1 MKLNYSFLETF
12 MEIIRC
18 GTFEK
23 ASGKL
28 HITPS
33 AVSQRIRA
41 LEELMG
47 QVLIIRGSPCKATRS
62 GQELYRYAEKIELL
76 ENDFLLNQQELHRE
90 KAVIAVNADS
100 VDGWFLSVI
109 EAVYRDHGIILD
121 VRVED
126 QDFSASLL
134 QSGEVMAAVSADPTL
149 LQGCKTEFLGTM
161 RYKACASVEFY
172 QRCFSGGVSAETLS
186 LAPVMMFNHKDDLQN
201 KFIRCF
207 TRQEVS
213 PPQQF
218 VPSTYAYL
226 QAIVRGLGWGMLPE
240 HLSAPLLAEGRLVD
254 LAEDCPVDTPL
265 YWHRWSLTL
274 RLLETLTRSVHAVA
288 RTELHQNPPD

>member
-62 GQELYRYAEKIELL
+62 GQELYRYAEKIELM
-76 ENDFLLNQQELHRE
+76 ENDFLLNQQEQHRE

-100 VDGWFLSVI
+100 VDGWFLGVI
-109 EAVYRDHGIILD
+109 DTAYREHGIVID

-134 QSGEVMAAVSADPTL
+134 QSGEVMAAVSADPAP
-149 LQGCKTEFLGTM
+149 LQGCKTEYLGTM
-161 RYKACASVEFY
+161 RYQACASAAFY
-172 QRCFSGGVSAETLS
+172 QRYFCDGLSAETLN
-186 LAPVMMFNHKDDLQN
+186 LAPVMVFNHKDDLQN
-201 KFIRCF
+201 KFIRQF
-207 TRQEVS
+207 TTGQIS
-213 PPQQF
+213 PPLQF

-240 HLSAPLLAEGRLVD
+240 HLSAPLLADGSLTV
-254 LAEDCPVDTPL
+254 LAEGSQVDTPL
-265 YWHRWSLTL
+265 YWHRWSLKL
-274 RLLETLTRSVHAVA
+274 RLLEKLTRTVHAVA
-288 RTELHQNPPD
+288 RNELHQQSRV